1 MFKQMSEYFE
11 SFLLKHQCGFRKGF
25 SAQYSLLSMSGK
37 WKSATDNRKTFGAL
51 LTDLSKA
58 FDCLSHDLLIAKLN
72 AYGFSTVA
80 LRLVQNYLSNRKQRT
95 KINSD
100 FSSWEEILFG
110 VPQGSILGPLLF
122 NTFLCD
128 LFFIMSETD
137 LASYAVDNK
146 PYVVG
151 NNIEDVINNLQ
162 NASLTLFQ

>member
-1 MFKQMSEYFE
+1 M
-11 SFLLKHQCGFRKGF
+11 
-25 SAQYSLLSMSGK
+25 
-37 WKSATDNRKTFGAL
+37 
-51 LTDLSKA
+51 
-58 FDCLSHDLLIAKLN
+58 
-72 AYGFSTVA
+72 
-80 LRLVQNYLSNRKQRT
+80 QNYLSNRKQRT

-128 LFFIMSETD
+128 IFFIMSETD